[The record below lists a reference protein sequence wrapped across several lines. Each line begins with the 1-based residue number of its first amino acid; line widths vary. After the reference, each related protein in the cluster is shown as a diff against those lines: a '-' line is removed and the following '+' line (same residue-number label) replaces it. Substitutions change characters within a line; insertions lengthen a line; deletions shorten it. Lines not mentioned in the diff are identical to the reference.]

1 MSRTLLVVLAGV
13 ASWLLPTTAAAQG
26 AAAAA
31 RRQFLDR
38 HCVACHNARLLTAGL
53 ALDTV
58 ETGMAPAN
66 AAVWEKVI
74 RKVRSGAMPPAPR
87 PRPDA
92 SAAQAFVVGLE
103 AEIDAAAERNPA
115 PGRPAPHRLNRAEY
129 ANAIRDLLALDIEVE
144 SLLPPDD
151 AGYGFDNIGD
161 VLSLSPMLMERYLSA
176 SATVSRLAVGVSDAG
191 PASKT
196 YTLSKYLRQDGRMS
210 DALPFGS
217 RGGLAVRHTF
227 PLSGEY
233 TLRVRLLKNHRDQL
247 RGMTQRHQ
255 LEVRVDGA
263 RVKLFEIGRERGASR
278 TPADAEAMQQYVL
291 HGDENLDL
299 VLPIS
304 AGPHDLSVTFIERPS
319 VPEGALGQQMS
330 VASFGFSGA
339 AVDDDQQPAV
349 WTLRVD
355 GPFKPTPGGPTPSR
369 ARLFVCRPP
378 ADAAGGSP
386 ADIAC
391 ARRILSA
398 LARRA
403 YRRPVT
409 DADVDVLL
417 DFFQQARPRGFDAG
431 VELALRRILVS
442 PEFLFRVERD
452 PSAVGPSR
460 VYTISDLELAT
471 RLSFFLW
478 SSIPDDELLEVAEG
492 GRLRQPPVLAAQV
505 QRMLRDGRANAL
517 VENFARQWLYIRNM
531 RLVAPDPNVFP
542 EFDDNLREAFERE
555 TQLFLLDQLRGD
567 RGVPD
572 LLTADY
578 TFVNDRLARHYG
590 MPGVY
595 GSHFRRVS
603 LEGSSRRGLLGH
615 ASVLTVTSYA
625 TRTSPVLRGKW
636 LLENVLGA
644 PPPAPPP
651 NVPALKENTGRNG
664 APLSVRERM
673 EQHRKNPVCA
683 SCHAQMDPLGFA
695 LENFDGVGK
704 WRAAAENG
712 AAIDASATLPNG
724 TVVNGPS
731 GLREAL
737 LGTADAFVGTVA
749 EKLLTYALGRGL
761 DHQDAPAIRKIV
773 RASAADGYRWSSII
787 RGIIESA
794 PFRQRAAEP
803 GASEVAGLTR
813 STNR

>member
-1 MSRTLLVVLAGV
+1 
-13 ASWLLPTTAAAQG
+13 
-26 AAAAA
+26 
-31 RRQFLDR
+31 
-38 HCVACHNARLLTAGL
+38 
-53 ALDTV
+53 
-58 ETGMAPAN
+58 
-66 AAVWEKVI
+66 
-74 RKVRSGAMPPAPR
+74 
-87 PRPDA
+87 
-92 SAAQAFVVGLE
+92 
-103 AEIDAAAERNPA
+103 
-115 PGRPAPHRLNRAEY
+115 
-129 ANAIRDLLALDIEVE
+129 
-144 SLLPPDD
+144 
-151 AGYGFDNIGD
+151 
-161 VLSLSPMLMERYLSA
+161 
-176 SATVSRLAVGVSDAG
+176 
-191 PASKT
+191 
-196 YTLSKYLRQDGRMS
+196 
-210 DALPFGS
+210 
-217 RGGLAVRHTF
+217 
-227 PLSGEY
+227 
-233 TLRVRLLKNHRDQL
+233 
-247 RGMTQRHQ
+247 
-255 LEVRVDGA
+255 
-263 RVKLFEIGRERGASR
+263 
-278 TPADAEAMQQYVL
+278 
-291 HGDENLDL
+291 
-299 VLPIS
+299 
-304 AGPHDLSVTFIERPS
+304 
-319 VPEGALGQQMS
+319 
-330 VASFGFSGA
+330 
-339 AVDDDQQPAV
+339 
-349 WTLRVD
+349 
-355 GPFKPTPGGPTPSR
+355 
-369 ARLFVCRPP
+369 
-378 ADAAGGSP
+378 
-386 ADIAC
+386 
-391 ARRILSA
+391 
-398 LARRA
+398 
-403 YRRPVT
+403 
-409 DADVDVLL
+409 
-417 DFFQQARPRGFDAG
+417 
-431 VELALRRILVS
+431 
-442 PEFLFRVERD
+442 
-452 PSAVGPSR
+452 
-460 VYTISDLELAT
+460 
-471 RLSFFLW
+471 
-478 SSIPDDELLEVAEG
+478 
-492 GRLRQPPVLAAQV
+492 
-505 QRMLRDGRANAL
+505 MLRDGRANAL